1 MSTPAD
7 RQSVSNLQDVFLNGA
22 RRERLR
28 VTVRLMDGTEVC
40 GRIKSFDRY
49 ALLVEHDES
58 DVLLFKH
65 AVATIRPRGSTGPPA
80 GAERQE
86 SAGSQESA
94 GRRED
99 AGPRESAGSGEDAG
113 PREGAGG

>member
-1 MSTPAD
+1 MSTSAD
-7 RQSVSNLQDVFLNGA
+7 RQAVSNLQDVFLNGA
-22 RRERLR
+22 RRERLH

-65 AVATIRPRGSTGPPA
+65 AVATIRPRAS
-80 GAERQE
+80 
-86 SAGSQESA
+86 
-94 GRRED
+94 
-99 AGPRESAGSGEDAG
+99 AGPRPSAGG
-113 PREGAGG
+113 

>member
-1 MSTPAD
+1 MSTPGE
-7 RQSVSNLQDVFLNGA
+7 RQTVSNLQDVFLNGA

-49 ALLVEHDES
+49 ALLVEHEES

-65 AVATIRPRGSTGPPA
+65 AVATIRPRAS
-80 GAERQE
+80 
-86 SAGSQESA
+86 
-94 GRRED
+94 
-99 AGPRESAGSGEDAG
+99 AGPRTS
-113 PREGAGG
+113 PEG

>member
-7 RQSVSNLQDVFLNGA
+7 RQSASNLQDVFLNGA

-65 AVATIRPRGSTGPPA
+65 AVATIRPRAITGPDP
-80 GAERQE
+80 
-86 SAGSQESA
+86 
-94 GRRED
+94 
-99 AGPRESAGSGEDAG
+99 
-113 PREGAGG
+113 GAGG

>member
-1 MSTPAD
+1 MSTPGD
-7 RQSVSNLQDVFLNGA
+7 RQTVSNLQDVFLNGA

-65 AVATIRPRGSTGPPA
+65 AVATIRPRAS
-80 GAERQE
+80 
-86 SAGSQESA
+86 
-94 GRRED
+94 
-99 AGPRESAGSGEDAG
+99 AGPRTSPES
-113 PREGAGG
+113 

>member
-1 MSTPAD
+1 MSTPGE
-7 RQSVSNLQDVFLNGA
+7 RQNVSNLQDVFLNGA

-28 VTVRLMDGTEVC
+28 VTVRLMDGTEVG

-65 AVATIRPRGSTGPPA
+65 AVATIRP
-80 GAERQE
+80 
-86 SAGSQESA
+86 SASA
-94 GRRED
+94 RPRENAD
-99 AGPRESAGSGEDAG
+99 PRENAGPRDEAGPPDDAG
-113 PREGAGG
+113 G